1 MRVLL
6 IEDDR
11 RLLETLSNHLR
22 EAGYAVDESA
32 DGIEG
37 LYLGEE
43 FPVDLAVIDLGLPTL
58 SGLEVIRQLRSKG
71 RDFPIL
77 VLTARSEWQ
86 DKVAGLEAGADD
98 YLTKPFH
105 VEELMAR
112 INALMRRAGGHAR
125 PRVQLGPVTVDL
137 TGQRVFLD
145 GKEIELTTYEYKV
158 LNYLVMH
165 PEEVV
170 TKTDLSEHI
179 YEEDADRD
187 SNVIEVF
194 IGRLR
199 RKIDPDGTLNPIET
213 LRGRGYRLTLTPGS
227 DSGTENERGE
237 KPLPER
243 RV

>member
-6 IEDDR
+6 IEDDQ
-11 RLLETLSNHLR
+11 RLLDTLATHLR
-22 EAGYAVDESA
+22 EAGYAVDVST

-43 FPVDLAVIDLGLPTL
+43 FPIDLAIIDLGLPEMP
-58 SGLEVIRQLRSKG
+58 GLEVIRELRSRG

-105 VEELMAR
+105 IEELMAR
-112 INALMRRAGGHAR
+112 VNALMRRSGGHAR
-125 PRVQLGPVTVDL
+125 PRIHLGPVTVDL
-137 TGQRVFLD
+137 SSQRVYLNGD
-145 GKEIELTTYEYKV
+145 EIELTTFEYKV

-165 PEEVV
+165 PGEVV

-199 RKIDPDGTLNPIET
+199 RKIDPNGTLNPIET
-213 LRGRGYRLTLTPGS
+213 LRGRGYRLVLEPI
-227 DSGTENERGE
+227 
-237 KPLPER
+237 P
-243 RV
+243 

>member
-6 IEDDR
+6 IEDDQ
-11 RLLETLSNHLR
+11 RLLDTLATHLR
-22 EAGYAVDESA
+22 EAGYAVDVST

-43 FPVDLAVIDLGLPTL
+43 FPIDLAIIDLGLPEMP
-58 SGLEVIRQLRSKG
+58 GLDVIRELRSRG

-105 VEELMAR
+105 IEELMAR
-112 INALMRRAGGHAR
+112 VNALMRRSGGHAR
-125 PRVQLGPVTVDL
+125 PRIQLGPVTVDL
-137 TGQRVFLD
+137 SSQRVYLNGD
-145 GKEIELTTYEYKV
+145 EIELTTFEYKV

-165 PEEVV
+165 PGEVV

-213 LRGRGYRLTLTPGS
+213 LRGRGYRLILESIP
-227 DSGTENERGE
+227 
-237 KPLPER
+237 
-243 RV
+243 

>member
-6 IEDDR
+6 IEDDT
-11 RLLETLSNHLR
+11 RLAAALGKQLR
-22 EAGYAVDESA
+22 DAGYAVDLSA
-32 DGIEG
+32 DGVDG
-37 LYLGEE
+37 LFLGEE
-43 FPVDLAVIDLGLPTL
+43 YPIDLAIIDLGLPEL
-58 SGLEVIRQLRSKG
+58 SGLEVIRRLRKRG

-125 PRVQLGPVTVDL
+125 PEVTLGPFTVDL
-137 TGQRVFLD
+137 SGQRVYR
-145 GKEIELTTYEYKV
+145 GAEEIELTTFEYKV
-158 LNYLVMH
+158 LNYFVMH
-165 PEEVV
+165 PGEVV
-170 TKTDLSEHI
+170 TKSELSEHI

-194 IGRLR
+194 VGRLR
-199 RKIDPDGTLNPIET
+199 RKLDPDGTLNPIET
-213 LRGRGYRLTLTPGS
+213 LRGRGYRLALVLTP
-227 DSGTENERGE
+227 
-237 KPLPER
+237 
-243 RV
+243 

>member
-1 MRVLL
+1 MRILL
-6 IEDDR
+6 IEDDQ
-11 RLLETLSNHLR
+11 RLLDTLATHLR
-22 EAGYAVDESA
+22 EAGYAVDVST

-43 FPVDLAVIDLGLPTL
+43 FPIDLAIIDLGLPEMP
-58 SGLEVIRQLRSKG
+58 GLDVIRELRSRG

-105 VEELMAR
+105 IEELMAR
-112 INALMRRAGGHAR
+112 VNALMRRSGGHAR
-125 PRVQLGPVTVDL
+125 PRIQLGPVTVDL
-137 TGQRVFLD
+137 SSQRVYLNS
-145 GKEIELTTYEYKV
+145 EEVELTTFEYKV

-165 PEEVV
+165 PGEVV

-199 RKIDPDGTLNPIET
+199 RKIDPDGTLSPIET
-213 LRGRGYRLTLTPGS
+213 LRGRGYRLVLEPTS
-227 DSGTENERGE
+227 
-237 KPLPER
+237 
-243 RV
+243 

>member
-6 IEDDR
+6 IEDDQ
-11 RLLETLSNHLR
+11 RLVDSLGSQLR
-22 EAGYAVDESA
+22 EAGYAVDVST

-37 LYLGEE
+37 LYVGEE
-43 FPVDLAVIDLGLPTL
+43 FPIDLAIIDLGLPEL
-58 SGLEVIRQLRSKG
+58 PGLEVIRKLRERG

-77 VLTARSEWQ
+77 VLTARADWQ

-98 YLTKPFH
+98 YVTKPFQ

-112 INALMRRAGGHAR
+112 INALMRRAGGHAQ
-125 PRVQLGPVTVDL
+125 PKVELGPVTVDL
-137 TGQRVFLD
+137 SAQRVYRD
-145 GKEIELTTYEYKV
+145 GNEIELTTYEYKV

-165 PEEVV
+165 PDEVV
-170 TKTDLSEHI
+170 TKTELSEHI

-199 RKIDPDGTLNPIET
+199 RKLDPDGTLNPIET
-213 LRGRGYRLTLTPGS
+213 LRGRGYRLAIGITS
-227 DSGTENERGE
+227 
-237 KPLPER
+237 
-243 RV
+243 

>member
-6 IEDDR
+6 IEDDQ
-11 RLLETLSNHLR
+11 RLLDTLATHLR
-22 EAGYAVDESA
+22 EAGYAVDVST

-43 FPVDLAVIDLGLPTL
+43 FPIDLAIIDLGLPEMP
-58 SGLEVIRQLRSKG
+58 GLEVIRELRSRG

-105 VEELMAR
+105 IEELMAR
-112 INALMRRAGGHAR
+112 VNALMRRSGGHAR
-125 PRVQLGPVTVDL
+125 PRIHLGPVTVDL
-137 TGQRVFLD
+137 SSQRVYLNGD
-145 GKEIELTTYEYKV
+145 EIELTTFEYKV

-165 PEEVV
+165 PGEVV

-199 RKIDPDGTLNPIET
+199 RKIDPDGTLSPIET
-213 LRGRGYRLTLTPGS
+213 LRGRGYRLILEPI
-227 DSGTENERGE
+227 
-237 KPLPER
+237 P
-243 RV
+243 

>member
-6 IEDDR
+6 IEDDA
-11 RLLETLSNHLR
+11 RLQETLSKSLR
-22 EAGYAVDESA
+22 AAGYAVDVSA

-43 FPVDLAVIDLGLPTL
+43 FPVDLAIIDLGLPEL
-58 SGLEVIRQLRSKG
+58 PGLEVISKLRSRG

-77 VLTARSEWQ
+77 VLTARSGWQ

-98 YLTKPFH
+98 YMTKPFH

-112 INALMRRAGGHAR
+112 INALMRRAGGHAQ
-125 PRVQLGPVTVDL
+125 PMVELGPITIDL
-137 TGQRVFLD
+137 TGQRVFRD
-145 GKEIELTTYEYKV
+145 GREIELTTYEYKV

-165 PEEVV
+165 PDEVV

-194 IGRLR
+194 VGRLR
-199 RKIDPDGTLNPIET
+199 RKLDPDGTLNPIET
-213 LRGRGYRLTLTPGS
+213 LRGRGYRLASLLAT
-227 DSGTENERGE
+227 
-237 KPLPER
+237 
-243 RV
+243 

>member
-6 IEDDR
+6 VEDDP
-11 RLLETLSNHLR
+11 RLVESLGSELR
-22 EAGYAVDESA
+22 EAGYAVDVST

-37 LYLGEE
+37 LYVGEE
-43 FPVDLAVIDLGLPTL
+43 FPIDLAIIDLGLPQL
-58 SGLEVIRQLRSKG
+58 PGLEVIRELRKRG

-98 YLTKPFH
+98 YVTKPFH
-105 VEELMAR
+105 LEELMAR
-112 INALMRRAGGHAR
+112 INALMRRAGGHAK
-125 PRVQLGPVTVDL
+125 PRVKLGPITVDL
-137 TGQRVFLD
+137 TGQRVFRD
-145 GKEIELTTYEYKV
+145 GEEIELTTYEYKV

-165 PEEVV
+165 PDEVV
-170 TKTDLSEHI
+170 TKTNLSEHI

-199 RKIDPDGTLNPIET
+199 RKLDPDGELNPIET
-213 LRGRGYRLTLTPGS
+213 LRGRGYRLAL
-227 DSGTENERGE
+227 
-237 KPLPER
+237 LPDDGQAQSA
-243 RV
+243 

>member
-6 IEDDR
+6 IEDDA
-11 RLLETLSNHLR
+11 RLVEALGRQLR
-22 EAGYAVDESA
+22 AAGYALDVA
-32 DGIEG
+32 TDGIDG
-37 LYLGEE
+37 LYAGEE
-43 FPVDLAVIDLGLPTL
+43 FPVDLAIIDLGLPEL
-58 SGLEVIRQLRSKG
+58 SGLDVIRTLRERG

-77 VLTARSEWQ
+77 VLTARSDWQ

-98 YLTKPFH
+98 YLTKPFR

-125 PRVQLGPVTVDL
+125 PRVTLGPFTVDL
-137 TGQRVFLD
+137 TAQRVHRD
-145 GKEIELTTYEYKV
+145 GEEIELTSFEYKV

-165 PEEVV
+165 PGEVV
-170 TKTDLSEHI
+170 TKTELSEHI

-199 RKIDPDGTLNPIET
+199 RKLDPDGSLTPIET
-213 LRGRGYRLTLTPGS
+213 LRGRGYRLALDVAP
-227 DSGTENERGE
+227 
-237 KPLPER
+237 
-243 RV
+243 

>member
-6 IEDDR
+6 IEDDQ
-11 RLLETLSNHLR
+11 RLLDTLATHLR
-22 EAGYAVDESA
+22 EAGYAVDVST

-43 FPVDLAVIDLGLPTL
+43 FPIDLAIIDLGLPEMP
-58 SGLEVIRQLRSKG
+58 GLEVIRELRSRG

-105 VEELMAR
+105 IEELMAR
-112 INALMRRAGGHAR
+112 VNALMRRSGGHAR
-125 PRVQLGPVTVDL
+125 PRIQLGPITVDL
-137 TGQRVFLD
+137 SSQRVYLN
-145 GKEIELTTYEYKV
+145 GEEIELTTFEYKV

-165 PEEVV
+165 PGEVV

-213 LRGRGYRLTLTPGS
+213 LRGRGYRLVLEPTS
-227 DSGTENERGE
+227 
-237 KPLPER
+237 
-243 RV
+243 

>member
-11 RLLETLSNHLR
+11 RLAESLVASLR
-22 EAGYAVDESA
+22 AAGYAVDVSA

-43 FPVDLAVIDLGLPTL
+43 FPIDLAIIDLGLPEL
-58 SGLEVIRQLRSKG
+58 PGLEVIRRLRRRG

-105 VEELMAR
+105 TEELMAR
-112 INALMRRAGGHAR
+112 INALLRRAGGHAR
-125 PRVQLGPVTVDL
+125 PQVELGPFTVDL
-137 TGQRVFLD
+137 SGQRVFRGAD
-145 GKEIELTTYEYKV
+145 EIELTTFEFKV
-158 LNYLVMH
+158 LQYLVMH
-165 PEEVV
+165 PGEVV

-199 RKIDPDGTLNPIET
+199 RKLDPDGTLNPIET
-213 LRGRGYRLTLTPGS
+213 LRGRGYRLALVLTP
-227 DSGTENERGE
+227 
-237 KPLPER
+237 
-243 RV
+243 

>member
-6 IEDDR
+6 VEDDP
-11 RLLETLSNHLR
+11 RLVETLGSHLR
-22 EAGYAVDESA
+22 AAGYAVDVSL

-37 LYLGEE
+37 LYVGEE
-43 FPVDLAVIDLGLPTL
+43 FPVDLAIIDLGLPQL
-58 SGLEVIRQLRSKG
+58 PGLEVIRELRSRG

-98 YLTKPFH
+98 YVTKPFQM
-105 VEELMAR
+105 EELMAR

-125 PRVQLGPVTVDL
+125 PTVELGPITVDL
-137 TGQRVFLD
+137 TAQRVYLEGEEVD
-145 GKEIELTTYEYKV
+145 LTTYEYKV

-165 PEEVV
+165 PDEVV
-170 TKTDLSEHI
+170 SKTVLSEHI

-199 RKIDPDGTLNPIET
+199 RKLDPDGKLNPIET
-213 LRGRGYRLTLTPGS
+213 LRGRGYRLAPVLTS
-227 DSGTENERGE
+227 
-237 KPLPER
+237 
-243 RV
+243 

>member
-6 IEDDR
+6 IEDDQ
-11 RLLETLSNHLR
+11 RLLDTLATHLR
-22 EAGYAVDESA
+22 EAGYAVDASTN
-32 DGIEG
+32 GIEG

-43 FPVDLAVIDLGLPTL
+43 FPIDLAIIDLGLPEMP
-58 SGLEVIRQLRSKG
+58 GLDVIRELRSRG

-77 VLTARSEWQ
+77 VLTARSQWQ

-105 VEELMAR
+105 IEELMAR
-112 INALMRRAGGHAR
+112 VNALMRRSAGHAR
-125 PRVQLGPVTVDL
+125 PRIQLGPVTVDL
-137 TGQRVFLD
+137 SSQRVWLR
-145 GKEIELTTYEYKV
+145 GEEIELTTFEYKV

-165 PEEVV
+165 PGEVV

-213 LRGRGYRLTLTPGS
+213 LRGRGYRLALEP
-227 DSGTENERGE
+227 DQ
-237 KPLPER
+237 
-243 RV
+243 